1 MDFQVIVGTPSWA
14 MNGVNVFSANL
25 VRGLIEI
32 GIAARILMT
41 EQHSSMV
48 TNHEPM
54 MPLPT
59 DIPIDELQLTGA
71 ESWGAHWG
79 AMIRYLE
86 ERAPCVY
93 IPNDD
98 WRHSNICSQLSGEVR
113 IVGVVHSDD
122 PLHYGHVASLGRYWD
137 AVVTTSD
144 AIAVEVVSRSPGLTK
159 RVRTIPIGVPVPE
172 RLPKRES
179 AAGPLR
185 LVYQGRLVQHQKRV
199 FDLPKIVEEALE
211 RAIPVEL
218 TLIGDGTERERL
230 MAASSQLIER
240 GAMRFLGVAPHARL
254 MELLGQFDVYLL
266 TSEFEGVP
274 NALGEA
280 MASGC
285 IPIVTDIRSGV
296 RELVRDG
303 ESGFVVPVGD
313 IAAFAHRL
321 SLLHRH
327 PELRSAMSANARE
340 AVIAGGFSVETM
352 VDRYAALFRS
362 LFAPEAASRFRRPC
376 GKLRLPPLQVGP
388 VRIFQL
394 PESYR
399 FEHLGVLPSI
409 SWDYNGYARELDGVG
424 GRSLPRWHQRM
435 ARPYPNVIVSATSGR
450 VSGVDIFSAN
460 LVRGMRT
467 LGRDGHVLMTCP
479 DDSTPDPLPFPG
491 DIPVVRLP
499 VSRHMAWKKRWASLS
514 SYLERNAP
522 CIYIPNYD
530 WRNSCISPTLSQK
543 VGVVGIVHSDD
554 PQHYEHVARL
564 GRYWNSIVAVSRK
577 IANRV
582 VELDPSLSPRLVV
595 IPYGVEIPQSLPQH
609 HPGPNG
615 SLRIVYAGRL
625 VQQQKRIL
633 DLPRIFSTL
642 VDRGVPA
649 ELTII
654 GSGEEEAAL
663 KAACSPWIG
672 TGQVRFLGTLS
683 NREVL
688 RVFEQSDVLVLTSE
702 FEGLPVSLLEAMA
715 HGCVPVVTNIDSG
728 IPEVVRQGETGYR
741 LPIGD
746 IGAFADCLGR
756 LQADPAVRRY
766 LSAASY
772 NAVRTGGYS
781 VEDMA
786 VAYLSLFER
795 VLVEAE
801 LLEFQRP
808 RGGILPPPN
817 SPYLR
822 GHWQHR
828 SGAELLC
835 EAVASAR
842 CRLAGRG

>member
-1 MDFQVIVGTPSWA
+1 MNFQVIVGVPCWA
-14 MNGVNVFSANL
+14 MNGVNVFAANL
-25 VRGLIEI
+25 VRGLIDI

-41 EQHSSMV
+41 EQHSAMV
-48 TNHEPM
+48 TSHEPM

-59 DIPIDELQLTGA
+59 DIPVDELPLTGA

-98 WRHSNICSQLSGEVR
+98 WRHSNVCSQLSGGVR
-113 IVGVVHSDD
+113 VVGVVHSDD
-122 PLHYGHVASLGRYWD
+122 PLHYNHVASLGRYWD
-137 AVVTTSD
+137 AVVTTSS
-144 AIAVEVVSRSPGLTK
+144 AIAVEVVSRNPGLAK

-172 RLPKRES
+172 FLPKRES
-179 AAGPLR
+179 AAEPLR
-185 LVYQGRLVQHQKRV
+185 LVYQGRLVQRQKRV
-199 FDLPKIVEEALE
+199 FDLPKIVEEALQ

-218 TLIGDGTERERL
+218 TVIGDGMDGERL
-230 MAASSQLIER
+230 KAASSQLIDR
-240 GAMRFLGVAPHARL
+240 GAMRFLGMEPHARL
-254 MELLGQFDVYLL
+254 LERLGHFDVYLS
-266 TSEFEGVP
+266 TSEFEGMP

-280 MASGC
+280 MARGC
-285 IPIVTDIRSGV
+285 VPIATDIRSGV

-313 IAAFAHRL
+313 ITAFGRRL
-321 SLLHRH
+321 SLLHSQ
-327 PELRSAMSANARE
+327 PELRSAMSAKARE
-340 AVIAGGFSVETM
+340 AVIAGGFTVQTM
-352 VDRYAALFRS
+352 VDRYAALFRG
-362 LFAPEAASRFRRPC
+362 LFTPEAASRFRRPR
-376 GKLRLPPLQVGP
+376 GSLRLPPIQVGQ
-388 VRIFQL
+388 VGIFQV
-394 PESYR
+394 PEAYR
-399 FEHLGVLPSI
+399 FEHLGVLPSV
-409 SWDYNGYARELDGVG
+409 SWDYDGYARELDGVG
-424 GRSLPRWHQRM
+424 GRSLPRFHEKM
-435 ARPYPNVIVSATSGR
+435 PRPYPNVIVSATSGR

-460 LVRGMRT
+460 LVRGMRA
-467 LGRDGHVLMTCP
+467 LGRAGHVLMTCP
-479 DDSTPDPLPFPG
+479 DDSTPDPLPFPD

-499 VSRHMAWKKRWASLS
+499 VSRRMTWKARWASLS

-530 WRNSCISPTLSQK
+530 WRNSCISPTLPQN

-564 GRYWNSIVAVSRK
+564 GRYWNSIVAVSQK

-582 VELDPSLSPRLVV
+582 VELDPSLAPRLVV
-595 IPYGVEIPQSLPQH
+595 IPYGVEIPQSLPQRQS
-609 HPGPNG
+609 GPN
-615 SLRIVYAGRL
+615 SALRIVYAGRL
-625 VQQQKRIL
+625 VQQQKRIR
-633 DLPRIFSTL
+633 DLPPIFSAL

-688 RVFEQSDVLVLTSE
+688 GVFDQSDVLLLTSE

-715 HGCVPVVTNIDSG
+715 HGCVPVVTDIDSG
-728 IPEVVRQGETGYR
+728 IPEVVRRGETGFR
-741 LPIGD
+741 VPLGD

-756 LQADPAVRRY
+756 LQSDPELRQS

-801 LLEFQRP
+801 LREFQRP
-808 RGGILPPPN
+808 RGSILPPPN
-817 SPYLR
+817 SPYLTS
-822 GHWQHR
+822 HWRQR
-828 SGAELLC
+828 PVAKLLR
-835 EAVASAR
+835 EAVASVR
-842 CRLAGRG
+842 CRLARG